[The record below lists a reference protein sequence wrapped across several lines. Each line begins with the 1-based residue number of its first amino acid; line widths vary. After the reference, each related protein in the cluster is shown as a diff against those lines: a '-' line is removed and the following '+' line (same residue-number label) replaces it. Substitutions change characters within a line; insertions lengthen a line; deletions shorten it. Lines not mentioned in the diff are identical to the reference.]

1 MPRSNSNSR
10 SSSRSSSFSSRPSH
24 FSRPSPVS
32 ATTPAQPV
40 QYHEHKTSMGLLDG
54 VKWGFGT
61 SVGSSIARSF
71 GFGSAPAANSAES
84 ASASTI
90 KKDTYEQ
97 CLETFPF
104 STDEMSPIKKMEYCT
119 SYNACMKGYPEADVY
134 CRQKALE
141 YIKNME

>member
-10 SSSRSSSFSSRPSH
+10 SSSRSSFTYKRPS
-24 FSRPSPVS
+24 VS
-32 ATTPAQPV
+32 VKKTVVPNQPV
-40 QYHEHKTSMGLLDG
+40 QYHEHRTSMGLLDG

-71 GFGSAPAANSAES
+71 GFGSSPSEVSSANTS

-90 KKDTYEQ
+90 KKDTYEK

-104 STDEMSPIKKMEYCT
+104 STDQLSPIKKMEYCT
-119 SYNACMKGYPEADVY
+119 SYSACIKDYKDHHDYYREN
-134 CRQKALE
+134 ALE
-141 YIKNME
+141 HIKNMG

>member
-10 SSSRSSSFSSRPSH
+10 SSSRSSN
-24 FSRPSPVS
+24 FSRPS
-32 ATTPAQPV
+32 PAQPV

-71 GFGSAPAANSAES
+71 GFGSATAES
-84 ASASTI
+84 ASATASI

-104 STDEMSPIKKMEYCT
+104 SKDELSPIKKMEYCT
-119 SYNACMKGYPEADVY
+119 SYSACLKGYPEADVY

-141 YIKNME
+141 HIKNMG

>member
-10 SSSRSSSFSSRPSH
+10 SSSRSSN
-24 FSRPSPVS
+24 FSRPS
-32 ATTPAQPV
+32 PAQPV

-71 GFGSAPAANSAES
+71 GFGQTSNPAANPAANPAES
-84 ASASTI
+84 ASATASI

-104 STDEMSPIKKMEYCT
+104 SKDELSPIKKMEYCT
-119 SYNACMKGYPEADVY
+119 SYSACIKDYKDHHDY
-134 CRQKALE
+134 CRENALE
-141 YIKNME
+141 HIKNMG

>member
-10 SSSRSSSFSSRPSH
+10 SSSRSSN
-24 FSRPSPVS
+24 FSRPS
-32 ATTPAQPV
+32 PAQPV

-71 GFGSAPAANSAES
+71 GFGQTSNPAANSAES
-84 ASASTI
+84 ASATTTL

-97 CLETFPF
+97 CLETFAL
-104 STDEMSPIKKMEYCT
+104 SKDELSPIKKMEYCT
-119 SYNACMKGYPEADVY
+119 SYSACLKGYPEADVY

-141 YIKNME
+141 HIKNME

>member
-1 MPRSNSNSR
+1 
-10 SSSRSSSFSSRPSH
+10 
-24 FSRPSPVS
+24 
-32 ATTPAQPV
+32 
-40 QYHEHKTSMGLLDG
+40 MGLLDG

-71 GFGSAPAANSAES
+71 GFGSAPAAASNPTES
-84 ASASTI
+84 ASATGTL
-90 KKDTYEQ
+90 KKDTYEK
-97 CLETFPF
+97 CLETFPL

-141 YIKNME
+141 HIKNME

>member
-10 SSSRSSSFSSRPSH
+10 SSSRPSH
-24 FSRPSPVS
+24 FSRPS
-32 ATTPAQPV
+32 PAQPV
-40 QYHEHKTSMGLLDG
+40 QYHEHKTSMSLLDG

-71 GFGSAPAANSAES
+71 GFGSATAES
-84 ASASTI
+84 ASATTTL

-97 CLETFPF
+97 CLETFAL
-104 STDEMSPIKKMEYCT
+104 SKDELSPIKKMEYCT
-119 SYNACMKGYPEADVY
+119 SYSACMKGYPEADVY

-141 YIKNME
+141 HIKNMG